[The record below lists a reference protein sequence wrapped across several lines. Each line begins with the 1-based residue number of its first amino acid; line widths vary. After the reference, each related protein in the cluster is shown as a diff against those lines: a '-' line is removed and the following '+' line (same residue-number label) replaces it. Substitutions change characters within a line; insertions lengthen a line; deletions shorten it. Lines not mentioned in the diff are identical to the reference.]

1 MFKLSTG
8 ESKSITNYN
17 KGTNMS
23 KITII
28 ISTLI
33 IAFVISTT
41 FGIVISTIKR
51 NSQEIEELRG
61 ILQIIDESI
70 ATTTSGYII
79 NWNKLN
85 KNP

>member
-1 MFKLSTG
+1 
-8 ESKSITNYN
+8 
-17 KGTNMS
+17 MS

>member
-1 MFKLSTG
+1 M
-8 ESKSITNYN
+8 EEISKSITTYN